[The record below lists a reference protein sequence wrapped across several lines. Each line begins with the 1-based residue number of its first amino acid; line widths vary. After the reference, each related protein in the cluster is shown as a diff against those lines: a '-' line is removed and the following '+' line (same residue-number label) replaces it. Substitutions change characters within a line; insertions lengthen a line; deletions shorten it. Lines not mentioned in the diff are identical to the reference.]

1 MKNAQYLS
9 HYVNACQNHTEVL
22 LPSRMAIIKKTYNN
36 KCYTE
41 NRLVVTLGRGGEWVK
56 WVKVGKR
63 YKIPHIK

>member
-22 LPSRMAIIKKTYNN
+22 LQTHWDGNN
-36 KCYTE
+36 KKRHTITSVIQ
-41 NRLVVTLGRGGEWVK
+41 RTDWWLSWVK